1 MLTTMDLVGCCCPWA
16 CWWWWWPGWPPGP
29 PMGSV
34 LGILIEDL
42 PSLNFSKPVISSTL
56 ANFTEVSEIVL
67 SLFTG
72 LCVLVGKVWWWL
84 LVVILSSISGS
95 KISPMS
101 NFSTAK
107 NKLIIYYHSIIFV
120 KPRSAINHL
129 VEKINQV
136 KNGELCSLNKFT
148 GPIYFQYGPTTSIKL
163 GQMSPRQI
171 YGGASKVY
179 KLHNIVPTQLSWD
192 SS

>member
-1 MLTTMDLVGCCCPWA
+1 MFKKNIFTCKPVDVELGKGMLTTMDLVGCCCPWA
-16 CWWWWWPGWPPGP
+16 CGWWWWPGWPPGP

-34 LGILIEDL
+34 LGILIEDR
-42 PSLNFSKPVISSTL
+42 PSRNFSKPVISSTL

-72 LCVLVGKVWWWL
+72 LCVLVGKVWWL

-107 NKLIIYYHSIIFV
+107 NKFIIYYTF
-120 KPRSAINHL
+120 NHICKAKVCDKSL
-129 VEKINQV
+129 RRKINSV
-136 KNGELCSLNKFT
+136 KNKYAQKNRCCLYL
-148 GPIYFQYGPTTSIKL
+148 L
-163 GQMSPRQI
+163 GM
-171 YGGASKVY
+171 
-179 KLHNIVPTQLSWD
+179 
-192 SS
+192 